1 MVAVTTRR
9 SHAALGH
16 NLNREYPMKVEV
28 WSDIFCPFCYIGKRK
43 FEQALEQFPQ
53 RDEVEVVWHS
63 FQLNPEAPLEFE
75 GDVNEMLANKYG
87 MTRQRAQEMNDRVTH
102 QAAEVGLV
110 YKLDQAQLTNSFDAH
125 RLSHLAAAHGK
136 QDEAEE
142 ALFTAYFTEGRHLG
156 RHETLAEI
164 GSEIGLDAEDVA
176 ATLASD
182 AYAREVNADIAQAR
196 SFGING
202 VPFFIFD
209 RTYAVSGAQ
218 PSEVFLTALQRTWA
232 DSHPLTII
240 GAADAPSDGDLCT
253 DDSCAVPTPQQ
264 SALARG

>member
-1 MVAVTTRR
+1 
-9 SHAALGH
+9 
-16 NLNREYPMKVEV
+16 MKVEV
-28 WSDIFCPFCYIGKRK
+28 WSDVFCPFCYIGKRK
-43 FEQALEQFPQ
+43 FEQALAEFPH

-63 FQLNPEAPLEFE
+63 FQLNPDAPREFA
-75 GDVNEMLANKYG
+75 GDVHEMLASKYG
-87 MTRQRAQEMNDRVTH
+87 MTRQRAQEMNDHVTR

-110 YKLDQAQLTNSFDAH
+110 YNLDKAQLTNSFDAH
-125 RLSHLAAAHGK
+125 RLAHLAAARGK

-142 ALFTAYFTEGRHLG
+142 ALFTAYFTDGRHLG
-156 RHETLAEI
+156 RTETLAEI
-164 GSEIGLDAEDVA
+164 GAELGLDTEEVA

-182 AYAREVNADIAQAR
+182 AYAREVRADIAQAR

-218 PSEVFLTALQRTWA
+218 PSEVFTTALERTWS
-232 DSHPLTII
+232 DSHPLTLIS
-240 GAADAPSDGDLCT
+240 AADAQANGEVCT

-264 SALARG
+264 GVLARG